1 MLMYGTSCFGPKFIC
16 LSGLCIDL
24 ARQCDGVNDCPADD
38 SDETNCSLVVASSN
52 ITLVQAGFPPLK
64 SEGLK
69 VFRPDFP
76 PAVFRTAVSIPVAP
90 LLATAA
96 TGNSSLQMTSR
107 ASVWAEH
114 NSSLSRSNVSTFQDG
129 EQTTAAELEP
139 CTGPRGLDVCK
150 MSFIFLPNMLT
161 FKSSFVFVFSY
172 FCCILPFCF
181 CFSRSSFYFTYFL
194 FLSPPPFGAFFC
206 LLCIGHG
213 VELGYFPIHR
223 PLQDPDLSVM
233 TESVYL
239 SVTNVTVT
247 ETVPTGLMRP
257 TVR

>member
-1 MLMYGTSCFGPKFIC
+1 MVPLLGDEAGGQTNVMEDMMLMYGTSCFGPKFIC

-107 ASVWAEH
+107 TSVSIEH
-114 NSSLSRSNVSTFQDG
+114 NSSLSKGNVSTFQDG

-150 MSFIFLPNMLT
+150 MSFVFLLNMFT
-161 FKSSFVFVFSY
+161 FKSSFVFV
-172 FCCILPFCF
+172 LPIFPVF
-181 CFSRSSFYFTYFL
+181 YLFAFAFLVLLFISHIFSFYL
-194 FLSPPPFGAFFC
+194 PPFGTFFA
-206 LLCIGHG
+206 
-213 VELGYFPIHR
+213 
-223 PLQDPDLSVM
+223 
-233 TESVYL
+233 
-239 SVTNVTVT
+239 
-247 ETVPTGLMRP
+247 
-257 TVR
+257 